1 MEPFQL
7 VEDEILLI
15 TEWQKLFPKLTAG
28 FTTKKGGYSKQ
39 PFHTFNLGLHVNDLE
54 ESVQKN
60 RVKLS
65 KKIGFPTAQWVCS
78 EQIHGHHIKKVSRS
92 EQGKGVFNYAEGIT
106 STDGLYT
113 NESNLLLTSC
123 YADCVPLFFFTP
135 ERNITGVAHA
145 GWRGTVGDIAGKM
158 IKSWVEEE
166 RIPPERILVA
176 IGPSIQDCCYIVDDR
191 VIKEVRDT
199 LNSSDARPYK
209 EISPDQYSL
218 NLSMLN
224 KQLLLRAGINEKNIL
239 MTSLC
244 TSCEDEL
251 FFSHRRDKG
260 KTGRMMS
267 FIGYK
272 ED

>member
-7 VEDEILLI
+7 VRDELLLI

-28 FTTKKGGYSKQ
+28 FTTKMGGLSKE

-54 ESVQKN
+54 ESVQQN

-78 EQIHGHHIKKVSRS
+78 EQVHGHHIKKVSRN
-92 EQGKGVFNYAEGIT
+92 EQGKGVFNYAEGIP
-106 STDGLYT
+106 STDGFYT
-113 NESNLLLTSC
+113 DEPNLLLTAC
-123 YADCVPLFFFTP
+123 YADCVPLFFFAP
-135 ERNITGVAHA
+135 ERNMIGVAHA
-145 GWRGTVGDIAGKM
+145 GWRGTVKDIAGKM

-166 RIPPERILVA
+166 GIPPERILVA

-191 VIKEVRDT
+191 VIKEVKNT
-199 LNSSDARPYK
+199 FISTAALPYK
-209 EISPDQYSL
+209 EVSAGQYSL

-224 KQLLLRAGINEKNIL
+224 KQLLLRAGIFDMNIL

-251 FFSHRRDKG
+251 FFSHRRDHG